1 MAVTPSLHVTDLV
14 CGYSERA
21 LFAPVSFALTG
32 GQAVQV
38 MGANGRGKTT
48 LFRAIAG
55 LGRPLAGAVTW
66 SADSELHADLCFIGH
81 NSALNTALTP
91 LENLDLLLRL
101 AGRRVGER
109 QLRAVLTSLGLGRLC
124 RRPCGRLS
132 AGQRRRVALA
142 RLWLTEARL
151 WLLDEP
157 ASALDVDARRALCAH
172 LAAFVRRGGMLLYT
186 THEPLPL
193 PDIEPER
200 IELQP
205 C

>member
-1 MAVTPSLHVTDLV
+1 MTATPSLQVTELV

-21 LFAPVSFALTG
+21 LFAPLSFALTS

-55 LGRPLAGAVTW
+55 LGQPLSGDVTW
-66 SADSELHADLCFIGH
+66 VADNELHEELCFIGH
-81 NSALNTALTP
+81 SSALNAALTP

-101 AGRRVGER
+101 AGRRVPER
-109 QLRAVLTSLGLGRLC
+109 TVRDTLSSLGLGRLC

-132 AGQRRRVALA
+132 VGQRRRVALA
-142 RLWLTEARL
+142 RLWLTQARL

-157 ASALDVDARRALCAH
+157 AAALDVDARQTLCAH
-172 LAAFVRRGGMLLYT
+172 MADFASRGGMVLYT
-186 THEPLPL
+186 THEPLAL
-193 PDIEPER
+193 PGVDPIR